1 MRNYKFFLITFG
13 FLFVVQIAAANNIQV
28 ATFNEL
34 MDSHPSNGDTIQILD
49 NLTSTST
56 IGSNF
61 LDLNINF
68 DGQNHYLDGEN
79 TYGGFLLN
87 KDSVF
92 DQIRMTNFKGQLESG
107 ASSYYA
113 GAIYNEGGT
122 IDINN
127 SYFANNYADSGSIN
141 FGAGGAIYNMQNS
154 TMNINSTLFEYFL

>member
-79 TYGGFLLN
+79 TYGGG
-87 KDSVF
+87 VF
-92 DQIRMTNFKGQLESG
+92 K
-107 ASSYYA
+107 
-113 GAIYNEGGT
+113 
-122 IDINN
+122 
-127 SYFANNYADSGSIN
+127 
-141 FGAGGAIYNMQNS
+141 
-154 TMNINSTLFEYFL
+154 